1 MTTKWN
7 DYEGSGH
14 HLSFMQFSDF
24 DDVHYLVTDNEQE
37 FRYEHEN
44 EAVLKLS
51 ELVKQYNAIE
61 V

>member
-1 MTTKWN
+1 MTVKWL

-14 HLSFMQFSDF
+14 HLSFSKVSDF
-24 DDVHYLVTDNEQE
+24 DDEHYTVTDNEQE

-51 ELVKQYNAIE
+51 ELVKQYNAVE